1 MPSLIPNILSPGYWK
16 RTWDDILLVF
26 RLMGERDV
34 PIWLKI
40 LPVVVIVY
48 LISPFDLIPGFLP
61 VIGQM
66 DDFGLLVLMLA
77 VFIRLAPDDVVAR
90 HRQTPVE

>member
-1 MPSLIPNILSPGYWK
+1 MTLIPNILSPSYWK
-16 RTWDDILLVF
+16 RTWADILLVF

-90 HRQTPVE
+90 LRQPPVD